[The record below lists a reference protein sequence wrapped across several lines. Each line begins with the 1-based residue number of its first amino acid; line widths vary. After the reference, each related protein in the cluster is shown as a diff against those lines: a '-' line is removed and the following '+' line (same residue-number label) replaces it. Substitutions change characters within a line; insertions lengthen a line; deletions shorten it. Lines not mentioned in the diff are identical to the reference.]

1 MMIMMMVVVV
11 VMMMMQQT
19 VTNTVIPVSLRLSEW
34 PEASSFA
41 LHVQFIE

>member
-1 MMIMMMVVVV
+1 MMTIMMVVVV
-11 VMMMMQQT
+11 VMIMQQT

-41 LHVQFIE
+41 LHVKFIE